1 MKVIHLSIDH
11 FLNVEESVCAIGF
24 FDGLHLGHQ
33 QLLNEVEN
41 IAYKKGLKKAI
52 MTFSKHPKQILC
64 KDDYCYLM
72 SLTEKIKLL
81 EQRGFDYFYII
92 DFDCSVAQLV
102 PNDFLEKYIINLKIR
117 HVVCGFDF
125 HFGRNGLG
133 NSDTLKF
140 YNPKL
145 LNVTVID
152 EYTVDSLKVSSSYI
166 KNLLNEG
173 LIEKAN
179 QLLTRPYRISGKV
192 IYGLQNGRKIGFPT
206 ANIDFGE
213 YVVLKKGVYGV
224 YLTVQGK
231 QYKGMANIGYNPTVG
246 LIDKLSLEVHIFGF
260 DEDIYG
266 KDVDV
271 DFIFRVRDETKF
283 ESLNHLKEQLK
294 KDKKRIDLFLD

>member
-1 MKVIHLSIDH
+1 MKVIHLSMNH
-11 FLNVEESVCAIGF
+11 SLNIEESVCAIGF

-41 IAYKKGLKKAI
+41 IAKEKELKKAI
-52 MTFSKHPKQILC
+52 MTFSKHPKQILG
-64 KDDYCYLM
+64 KSDYRYLM
-72 SLTEKIKLL
+72 SLTEKMKLL

-92 DFDCSVAQLV
+92 DFDCSVAQLL

-125 HFGRNGLG
+125 HFGRKGLG
-133 NSDTLKF
+133 NSDTLKA

-145 LNVTVID
+145 LSVTVID

-166 KNLLNEG
+166 KSLLNEG